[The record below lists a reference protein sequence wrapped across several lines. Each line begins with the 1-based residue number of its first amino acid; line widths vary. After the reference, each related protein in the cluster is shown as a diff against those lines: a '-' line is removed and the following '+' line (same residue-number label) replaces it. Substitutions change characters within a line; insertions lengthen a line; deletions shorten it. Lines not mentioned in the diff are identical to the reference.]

1 MIRSNPALWER
12 TKQRVIA
19 QDIEG
24 TRSGQWSA
32 RKAQLAVKL
41 YKQAGGRYK
50 GSKSSSNSLVKWGR
64 EKWRTRSG
72 KPSSVTGERSLPT
85 QAIMHLS
92 RSEYSRT
99 TAAKRR
105 SMKRGQQFSRQ
116 PRDIAKKTKRYR
128 R

>member
-1 MIRSNPALWER
+1 
-12 TKQRVIA
+12 
-19 QDIEG
+19 
-24 TRSGQWSA
+24 
-32 RKAQLAVKL
+32 
-41 YKQAGGRYK
+41 
-50 GSKSSSNSLVKWGR
+50 
-64 EKWRTRSG
+64 
-72 KPSSVTGERSLPT
+72 
-85 QAIMHLS
+85 MHLS